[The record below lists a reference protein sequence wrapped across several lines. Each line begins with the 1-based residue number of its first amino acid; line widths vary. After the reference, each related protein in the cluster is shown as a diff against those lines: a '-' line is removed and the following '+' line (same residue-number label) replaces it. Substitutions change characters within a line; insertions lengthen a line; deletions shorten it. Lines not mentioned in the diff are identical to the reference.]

1 MNFTV
6 PWLLEQLV
14 QLESDVRYQAPPD
27 QGEPEFRYEP
37 GSLPVL
43 LSAPHGAA
51 HTRNGRMKEEDG
63 FTAGFA
69 RLVARLA
76 GAHVLY
82 VRRQSATD
90 PNYHTDAPYKKY
102 LEEIVR
108 SRSIQFVMD
117 IHGAGSR
124 HGFGIALGTMS
135 GRSCPRQ
142 YPLILETLARH
153 GFTPEG
159 KRLERL
165 DLDQLF
171 TGGGGRR
178 QETVTRYCHDVAGV
192 SAAQFELNPH
202 LRIVH
207 LHSSSTYPEPFIGD
221 EEMIL
226 RAVETFVDL
235 AHGVVQ

>member
-1 MNFTV
+1 MQ
-6 PWLLEQLV
+6 QLV
-14 QLESDVRYQAPPD
+14 ELESDVRYRIPPGP
-27 QGEPEFRYEP
+27 GEAEFRYEA
-37 GSLPVL
+37 GRIPVL

-51 HTRNGRMKEEDG
+51 HTRNDRMKEEDG

-69 RLVARLA
+69 RLIAKLT

-82 VRRQSATD
+82 ARRQSATD
-90 PNYHTDAPYKKY
+90 PNYHTGAAYKTF

-108 SRSIQFVMD
+108 RQGIRFVMD
-117 IHGAGSR
+117 IHGAGPR

-135 GRSCPRQ
+135 GRSCPEQ
-142 YPLILETLARH
+142 YTRILDTLIRH

-171 TGGGGRR
+171 TGAGGRR
-178 QETVTRYCHDVAGV
+178 QETVTRYCHEVIGVA
-192 SAAQFELNPH
+192 AAQFELNPH

-207 LHSSSTYPEPFIGD
+207 LRSSDIYPEPFSGD
-221 EEMIL
+221 QEMIFK
-226 RAVETFVDL
+226 AVETFVDL
-235 AHGVVQ
+235 VSIVAE